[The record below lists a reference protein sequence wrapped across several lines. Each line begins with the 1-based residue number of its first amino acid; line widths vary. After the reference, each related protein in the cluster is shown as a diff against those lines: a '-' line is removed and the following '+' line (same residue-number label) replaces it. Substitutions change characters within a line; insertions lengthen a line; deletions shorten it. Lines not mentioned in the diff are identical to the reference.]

1 MALTAQAVSDLA
13 AQPRFVGAQ
22 VGILMVLHT
31 WSGPLH
37 HHPHVHLLV
46 TGGGVTADGSRWHQA
61 SSRFLVPVKLLSRM
75 IRQRFAAALRQHHP
89 ELYAQVPPSAWTQA
103 WCTWCQPFG
112 AGAPAVLSYLGR
124 YVFRIALTNRRL
136 LHMDDTHVTF
146 QYKVRATGA
155 WRRERLP
162 GVDFLARFLLHVLPK
177 GFHKVRYHGLWHP
190 SRRPLHTAIRLLLP
204 PTPPHG
210 DVDPARPSTDPAAG
224 GLAPA
229 PGARPARCPACGST
243 LLRQLQQTRRG
254 SPVMVT

>member
-22 VGILMVLHT
+22 VGILIVLHT

-37 HHPHVHLLV
+37 DHPHVHLLV
-46 TGGGVTADGSRWHQA
+46 TGGGVTPDGTHWHEA
-61 SSRFLVPVKLLSRM
+61 SQRFLVPVKLLSRM

-89 ELYAQVPPSAWTQA
+89 ELDAQVPPSTWTQA

-112 AGAPAVLSYLGR
+112 AGASAVLSYLGR

-162 GVDFLARFLLHVLPK
+162 GVDFLARFLLHVLRVAP
-177 GFHKVRYHGLWHP
+177 GGY
-190 SRRPLHTAIRLLLP
+190 P
-204 PTPPHG
+204 PGAP
-210 DVDPARPSTDPAAG
+210 TDPTERNCRSGFVKPDSATQPTDA
-224 GLAPA
+224 
-229 PGARPARCPACGST
+229 
-243 LLRQLQQTRRG
+243 
-254 SPVMVT
+254 